1 MTSVSGHLM
10 CYDFG
15 EKYRS
20 WRDTRPEELFT
31 CPIEKNVLEN
41 MNIGRG
47 MFLVGGANLSQEKFG
62 CMEKRK

>member
-41 MNIGRG
+41 MTRTAENIR
-47 MFLVGGANLSQEKFG
+47 QEARYTS
-62 CMEKRK
+62 E